1 MTDRPLEAFIR
12 ANTRPLA
19 VPSLPSITL
28 YQADEVTPLWLMT
41 EKDMDRSRLAPP
53 FWAFAWSGGQA
64 LAKYILDHPEAVS
77 GLRVL
82 DLACGSGLVGIA
94 ALQAGAA
101 SVICNDIDPYAE
113 AAVALNAD
121 LNGVH
126 IDFLSGDL
134 LGGPVAEVLV
144 PKIDVILAG
153 DICYEKTMTDA
164 MLTFFGGVKVQN
176 ATVLV
181 GDPHR
186 TYFPSTGFRKLA
198 DYSVRTIADIEDV
211 AEKPAAVWEL
221 IRWQNTITTSTM
233 SNSPP
238 PISDR

>member
-1 MTDRPLEAFIR
+1 VSHTPLADFIR

-19 VPSLPSITL
+19 VPSIPSITL

-41 EKDMDRSRLAPP
+41 EQDMDQSRLAPP

-64 LAKYILDHPEAVS
+64 LAKYVLEHPEVVA
-77 GLRVL
+77 GKRVL

-94 ALQAGAA
+94 AMQAGAA
-101 SVICNDIDPYAE
+101 SVLCNDIDPYAG

-121 LNGVH
+121 LNGVR

-134 LGGPVAEVLV
+134 LGGIVPEV
-144 PKIDVILAG
+144 DVILAG

-164 MLTFFGGVKVQN
+164 MLTFLGRAVVQN

-186 TYFPSTGFRKLA
+186 TYFPSNGFRKLA

-211 AEKPAAVWEL
+211 AQKPAAVWEL
-221 IRWQNTITTSTM
+221 IRWQNIITTSTM

-238 PISDR
+238 PTQAR